1 MNTAMT
7 TPAPLRYDSMDPS
20 FTKDPYPLLA
30 RFREEAPVH
39 HWELGGGPIFF
50 RYKDC
55 IALLRDSRL
64 GVDPTLGAGFPP
76 EMKAAFPDFAAL
88 RGNDLFMV
96 PPASH
101 ARLRKLLNPT
111 FSPRAVEVHRPK
123 TKAIIDELLEKL
135 SPEGEIDFSS
145 QFARQYPVRVIAS
158 ILNIPTTHVPE
169 FIAFAECLIGTILP
183 GLPPER
189 FASFMPPI
197 SRGMA
202 IVRDLIA
209 DRRANP
215 MENDL
220 MTQLINACDEQDR
233 LTDPELVSLVAGL
246 LVGGTDTTYHG
257 TNQTILSL
265 LQNPAQLALLREDPR
280 LARNAFDETLRYS
293 TFGRV
298 PLARYATE
306 SFEYEGISIERGR
319 PVFLSLQAA
328 FRDPE
333 YLPDANVFDI
343 RRQHTGTHWF
353 GLGPHF
359 CLGASLAR
367 LEAEIAIN
375 SFFAR
380 YPKVELAGEPVYGD
394 HPIMR
399 TMDRFPLRVSAYA

>member
-1 MNTAMT
+1 MNTPMT
-7 TPAPLRYDSMDPS
+7 TLAPLRFDPMDPS
-20 FTKDPYPLLA
+20 YTKDPYPTLA

-39 HWELGGGPIFF
+39 YWEQGGGPVFF

-55 IALLRDSRL
+55 IALMREPKL
-64 GVDPTLGAGFPP
+64 GHDPTLGAGFPP

-88 RGNDLFMV
+88 RESDLFMV
-96 PPASH
+96 PAASH

-123 TKAIIDELLEKL
+123 VTAIIDGLLDKF
-135 SPEGEIDFSS
+135 PREGEVDVSTEYT
-145 QFARQYPVRVIAS
+145 RQYPVRVIAS
-158 ILNIPTTHVPE
+158 ILNIPNDYVSE
-169 FIAFAECLIGTILP
+169 FIAFAESLIATIIP

-189 FASFMPPI
+189 FAACMPPV

-202 IVRDLIA
+202 IVRELIA
-209 DRRANP
+209 ERRAHP
-215 MENDL
+215 MDDDL

-233 LTDPELVSLVAGL
+233 LSDPELVSLVAGL

-257 TNQTILSL
+257 TNQTLLSL
-265 LQNPAQLALLREDPR
+265 LQHPEQLAILRAEPS
-280 LARNAFDETLRYS
+280 LARNAFDETLRYNM
-293 TFGRV
+293 FGRM
-298 PLARYATE
+298 PFTRYATE
-306 SFEYEGISIERGR
+306 SFKYGDVSLQRGK
-319 PVFLSLQAA
+319 PVFLFLMSA

-333 YLPDANVFDI
+333 YLPDANVYDI

-367 LEAEIAIN
+367 MEAEIALQN
-375 SFFAR
+375 LLAR
-380 YPKVELAGEPVYGD
+380 YPKIELAGEPVYGN

-399 TMDRFPLRVSAYA
+399 TMDKLPLRVSASA